1 MENVG
6 VKQQSVKF
14 LLSLKS
20 NLNLPELTVMFGLE
34 RSITLQLRD
43 DLKKWNKKHTQH
55 TLWSVHEGYN
65 PNTYMIH
72 VHSHWRIK
80 LVLIKTRIT
89 RHSHLLKLQP
99 PGYEHRQSAAA
110 LNCSSVKT
118 ECKTSWVINV
128 GNNRFNVQ
136 QCSEFNKLLIWFS
149 KAFSSERERSWT
161 WTFIKWKYQ
170 SKTVSQSWTR
180 VQDFS

>member
-80 LVLIKTRIT
+80 LVLIKTRLT
-89 RHSHLLKLQP
+89 RHSHLLTLQP

-136 QCSEFNKLLIWFS
+136 QCSDFNKLSYGSLKHFPL
-149 KAFSSERERSWT
+149 KGSEVEHELS
-161 WTFIKWKYQ
+161 
-170 SKTVSQSWTR
+170 
-180 VQDFS
+180 